1 MINLTEWSFDGRQD
15 QIVARTWRDESAVP
29 RYVAVLV
36 HGYGEHIGRYDHVA
50 AALIANG
57 AVVYGLDHLGHGKSG
72 GERVLI
78 ADFADVVAD
87 VDHVVTAATQQ
98 WPGLPVVMI
107 GHSMGGMIGA
117 RYAQVHADQLRAV
130 VLSGPAVGDFGL
142 LGQLLALDEMPD
154 VPLDPEILSRD
165 PAVGA
170 AYAADDLVWHGPFKR
185 PTVQAMVNTIEAIG
199 DGGSLGAL
207 PMLWVHGAEDQL
219 VPIEGSRIGIESLRG
234 ETFHQH
240 EYPGARHEVFNETN
254 SAEVLADVTTFIDE
268 VLGGGVG

>member
-1 MINLTEWSFDGRQD
+1 
-15 QIVARTWRDESAVP
+15 
-29 RYVAVLV
+29 
-36 HGYGEHIGRYDHVA
+36 
-50 AALIANG
+50 
-57 AVVYGLDHLGHGKSG
+57 
-72 GERVLI
+72 
-78 ADFADVVAD
+78 
-87 VDHVVTAATQQ
+87 
-98 WPGLPVVMI
+98 
-107 GHSMGGMIGA
+107 
-117 RYAQVHADQLRAV
+117 
-130 VLSGPAVGDFGL
+130 
-142 LGQLLALDEMPD
+142 MPD